1 MTIIAVHN
9 HKGGIGKTTI
19 CAHVAWRASDL
30 GIKCLVI
37 TLDRQGDVLRYISVD
52 KKVEKKKPVRNGL
65 ITGLFSP
72 DEMPPDD
79 ILEDYPLVIVD
90 TPPEAGVPEA
100 IDPDLWVVPVDNRTA
115 IENLMSV
122 VPLMTPKAPC
132 YVVFYTADAGGI
144 TMLRGL
150 QQAARHVPKVEFYD
164 VVVPF
169 NKAMRRTQGY
179 YVPVWDVAHG
189 EGKSGHRAMVRLCD
203 AILARAGLIDAS
215 SKEEDDDDGSQN

>member
-1 MTIIAVHN
+1 MSIIAVHN

-19 CAHVAWRASDL
+19 CGHLAWRASDL
-30 GIKCLVI
+30 GLRSLLI
-37 TLDRQGDVLRYISVD
+37 TLDRQGDALRWISKD
-52 KKVEKKKPVRNGL
+52 KKIEMKKPVQNGL
-65 ITGLFSP
+65 LTGLYSP
-72 DEMPPDD
+72 DVMPPDD
-79 ILEDYPLVIVD
+79 ILEGYPLVIVD

-144 TMLRGL
+144 TTLRGL

-164 VVVPF
+164 DVIPF
-169 NKAMRRTQGY
+169 NKSMRRTQVY
-179 YVPVWDVAHG
+179 YEPVWNVPHG
-189 EGKSGHRAMVRLCD
+189 EGRSGHRAMLRLCD
-203 AILARAGLIDAS
+203 AILARAGVIN
-215 SKEEDDDDGSQN
+215 DDGDEGEG

>member
-19 CAHVAWRASDL
+19 CGHLAWRASEL

-37 TLDRQGDVLRYISVD
+37 TLDRQGDVLRWFHKD
-52 KKVEKKKPVRNGL
+52 KKIDKKQPVRNGL

-72 DEMPPDD
+72 EEMPPDD
-79 ILEDYPLVIVD
+79 VLDGYPLVIVD

-100 IDPDLWVVPVDNRTA
+100 IDPNLWVVPVDNRTA

-132 YVVFYTADAGGI
+132 YVVFYTADAAGI
-144 TMLRGL
+144 ATLRGL
-150 QQAARHVPKVEFYD
+150 QQAARHVPKVDFYD
-164 VVVPF
+164 DVVPF
-169 NKAMRRTQGY
+169 NPALRRTQAY
-179 YVPVWDVAHG
+179 YEPVWRVAHG
-189 EGKSGHRAMVRLCD
+189 EGTAGHRAMLRLCD
-203 AILARAGLIDAS
+203 AILARAGLID
-215 SKEEDDDDGSQN
+215 DDGSEN